1 MSLALQPPAPLPIA
15 DIAQAIDG
23 GRDARLRLRLFGT
36 MEATDASGASVLPR
50 SRKARALLAVLALAA
65 PRAVL
70 RVRMTGLLWSSRE
83 NEQAR
88 ASLRQVLHELQEAL
102 GQGAG
107 ALLSADRNQLALRDD
122 QLWVDATELAHAAAA
137 TPDVLDLV
145 RGEFLDELDGLDP
158 GFDRWLSTERARLR
172 AIGRA
177 LGESILAV
185 QQGHTRIV
193 AAAERLLAID
203 PSHEGAWRG
212 IIGAALDRGDR
223 GAAIAA
229 LERCQ
234 TALAKRGGFPPP
246 ADLVSRIA
254 ELRWPEGRPAGPQA
268 GAAPLGVTAPGVGTP
283 ARREGGIRLGVMPMR
298 SLDGKGD
305 DPLSLGL
312 AEEITTALSRFR
324 WISCLASTSL
334 GALAGEPHDGKLW
347 ERLDLDFML
356 DGTVQRSGD
365 RVRITSRLLDM
376 RDNAAVIWARRFDRE
391 TTDILT
397 LQDEIAAETVAQVD
411 PELLLREGERAS
423 NRPPPPHPTAYE
435 LMLRAIPSV
444 YRLEQTGFLAAGD
457 MLRAAIGID
466 PGHAA
471 SHAWLAYWHLF
482 HVGQGWAQ
490 DPHAATVQGGLLAD
504 RAVTL
509 DPNDARGLTLSG
521 HVRAFLGRRSE
532 EGIALHQRALSLNP
546 NMPMA
551 WAFYGLAQSY
561 LGAHDEAIR
570 CIEHAHR
577 LSPFDPHGFFF
588 DMALMVPYMLKR
600 DHEAA
605 LRIGR
610 RAVELNPGFSSSH
623 KGVLAVLGHLGRSAE
638 AAELLARLL
647 VLEPRLTLED
657 AVSRSPILV
666 PGDLAHY
673 AEGLRLAGLR

>member
-1 MSLALQPPAPLPIA
+1 MSLALQPPTPMPVA
-15 DIAQAIDG
+15 DTAQAIDG
-23 GRDARLRLRLFGT
+23 SRDIRLRLRLFGT
-36 MEATDASGASVLPR
+36 MEATDATGASLLPR

-65 PRAVL
+65 PRAVP
-70 RVRMTGLLWSSRE
+70 RVRLTGLLWSTRE
-83 NEQAR
+83 SEQAR

-102 GQGAG
+102 GEAAG
-107 ALLSADRNQLALRDD
+107 VLLSADRHQLALRDEL
-122 QLWVDATELAHAAAA
+122 LWVDATELGHASAA
-137 TPDVLDLV
+137 TPGALDLM
-145 RGEFLDELDGLDP
+145 RGEFLDDLDGLDP
-158 GFDRWLSTERARLR
+158 GFDRWLSTERARLCG
-172 AIGRA
+172 IGRE
-177 LGESILAV
+177 LGESMLAA
-185 QQGHTRIV
+185 QQGHAPLV
-193 AAAERLLAID
+193 ATAERLLTID

-229 LERCQ
+229 LERCRA
-234 TALAKRGGFPPP
+234 ALAKRGGFPPP
-246 ADLVSRIA
+246 ADLISRIA
-254 ELRWPEGRPAGPQA
+254 DLGLPEGRPSSPLTE
-268 GAAPLGVTAPGVGTP
+268 AAPPGVGAK
-283 ARREGGIRLGVMPMR
+283 ARRGGQIRLGVMPMR

-324 WISCLASTSL
+324 WISCVASTSL
-334 GALAGEPHDGKLW
+334 GALVGEPHDDKRW

-356 DGTVQRSGD
+356 DGTVQRSGS
-365 RVRITSRLLDM
+365 RIRITSRLLDM

-391 TTDILT
+391 MTDILT
-397 LQDEIAAETVAQVD
+397 LQDQIAAETVAQVD
-411 PELLLREGERAS
+411 PELLLREGQRAS
-423 NRPPPPHPTAYE
+423 NRPAPPDPTAYE
-435 LMLRAIPSV
+435 LMLRSIPSI

-482 HVGQGWAQ
+482 QVGQGWAQ
-490 DPHAATVQGGLLAD
+490 DPLGSTVQGGLLAD

-546 NMPMA
+546 NLPMA

-570 CIEHAHR
+570 CIEQAHR
-577 LSPFDPHGFFF
+577 LSPFDPHAFVF
-588 DMALMVPYMLKR
+588 DSALMLPYLLKR
-600 DHEAA
+600 EHEAA

-610 RAVELNPGFSSSH
+610 RSIELNAGFSASY

-638 AAELLARLL
+638 AAELLTRLL

-657 AVSRSPILV
+657 AVGRSPILV
-666 PGDLAHY
+666 PADLAHF